1 MNRAEFTLESFKIF
15 NLDKVISRFSIG
27 FETHNKHLLFTLAYL
42 GLGIYVQLAYVYGP
56 MDILVDG
63 HGNAVAAFITAGTF
77 LPAIVMAFTQ
87 KIKKGNFRNSFSKF
101 MLFTFI
107 ALGFLTQLAFGIYV
121 LIHYGF
127 HAWGAAHD
135 SMRAQMLAWDA
146 NEIARDTDYF
156 QNYFECCGAI
166 DGPSDWIGMSQ
177 TFRDYAK
184 VRVFHF
190 LNLNLFLNST
200 SMRQQ
205 NGQFQTDVC

>member
-1 MNRAEFTLESFKIF
+1 
-15 NLDKVISRFSIG
+15 
-27 FETHNKHLLFTLAYL
+27 
-42 GLGIYVQLAYVYGP
+42 

-63 HGNAVAAFITAGTF
+63 HGIAVAAFITAGTCF
-77 LPAIVMAFTQ
+77 PIFVMVFTQ
-87 KIKKGNFRNSFSKF
+87 KIERGNFRNSLSKF
-101 MLFTFI
+101 ILFTII

-184 VRVFHF
+184 VSVSNF
-190 LNLNLFLNST
+190 NLNLFLNST

-205 NGQFQTDVC
+205 NGQFPTDVC